1 MWKIVTPTPP
11 GYLEVVRRT
20 FSNGLQV
27 LLLIRQKESLFEVLS
42 AVDHNTL
49 VPTEKVEGTAQSLPA
64 AVALLHASCNKW
76 DEHFVAPA
84 AAGQTL
90 ERLFFYLE
98 SDGQP
103 GGPVTRDKIFELLES
118 GTITWSAFIAE
129 KPRSAFASGQ
139 YESIMRGLG
148 FPGIVAIKDFH
159 SRLF

>member
-1 MWKIVTPTPP
+1 MRSSA
-11 GYLEVVRRT
+11 GRS

-64 AVALLHASCNKW
+64 AVALLHASCQKW
-76 DEHFVAPA
+76 DAHVVASDS
-84 AAGQTL
+84 AGQTL

-98 SDGQP
+98 GDGQP

-118 GTITWSAFIAE
+118 GTITWSAQIWE
-129 KPRSAFASGQ
+129 KNRGVASLGKW
-139 YESIMRGLG
+139 ESLMQGLG
-148 FPGIVAIKDFH
+148 FPGFISINDCRSSPH
-159 SRLF
+159 